1 MFNSSSKH
9 HGLCGGRGCRLRHD
23 HLQAEVV
30 TPLFG
35 KLGWYDQVVQEDPRR
50 FALIRGHIGQIRV
63 DLTTSA
69 KSALKAAFRSPP
81 EALRVQVNPRV
92 DQ

>member
-9 HGLCGGRGCRLRHD
+9 HGLCGGRGCRPRLRHD

-50 FALIRGHIGQIRV
+50 FCINQGAHWLDPGRSHHISQIRTESRV
-63 DLTTSA
+63 SVTA
-69 KSALKAAFRSPP
+69 RSS
-81 EALRVQVNPRV
+81 
-92 DQ
+92 